1 MEIVS
6 TEGFDVENG
15 WYIWEPNFFN
25 SIQANELFQALI
37 SDLPWEGGEIKLFG
51 KTHQIPRK
59 QVLFAD
65 DGFNYGYS
73 GKKLTVTN
81 WNETVAHV
89 KQKIESMSDFDFNA
103 CLANLYRDGKD
114 SNGWHADDEKELGEF
129 PKIASVSFG
138 ASRKFKMRRKDNHK
152 EKFEIVLNHGSL
164 LLMLGK
170 TQAYWQHQI
179 PKTRKII
186 SERINLT
193 FRIIE

>member
-1 MEIVS
+1 
-6 TEGFDVENG
+6 
-15 WYIWEPNFFN
+15 
-25 SIQANELFQALI
+25 
-37 SDLPWEGGEIKLFG
+37 
-51 KTHQIPRK
+51 
-59 QVLFAD
+59 
-65 DGFNYGYS
+65 
-73 GKKLTVTN
+73 
-81 WNETVAHV
+81 
-89 KQKIESMSDFDFNA
+89 
-103 CLANLYRDGKD
+103 LYRNGQD

>member
-1 MEIVS
+1 MKEEIYNLRDAKLI
-6 TEGFDVENG
+6 F
-15 WYIWEPNFFN
+15 YPNFFDKKE
-25 SIQANELFQALI
+25 ADELVE
-37 SDLPWEGGEIKLFG
+37 DLKTTIPWQHDQIKVFG
-51 KTHQIPRK
+51 KTYDQPRLTALYADNNKPYSYSNITMQPHTFEGKLLQI
-59 QVLFAD
+59 
-65 DGFNYGYS
+65 
-73 GKKLTVTN
+73 KKKV
-81 WNETVAHV
+81 EVVANL
-89 KQKIESMSDFDFNA
+89 QFTT
-103 CLANLYRDGKD
+103 CLLNLYRNGQD